1 MGIKDIVKAKPKT
14 DNKAAASKTGGT
26 PGTAG
31 KADDSGTAKA
41 DKKAKGFIPSRS
53 EKKAESV
60 KPAKPD
66 KKTKPEKTAK
76 PDKKAKPEKTA
87 RPDKKAK
94 PEKNTPASKNVK
106 SEKPAKAPFR
116 FFKKEKAAAASG
128 ASKTADAAVP
138 AAGKT
143 AANALGSRPFGNK
156 TPAGAIGSRPSG
168 NTASSGALG
177 SSPSGKTSP
186 LRPGTLP
193 SSARTG
199 LKAAPPQKTANTASA
214 IPSVKP
220 AGTDPAT
227 GHPADNNISLQAAAN
242 GVKTTTLSSPGGKP
256 EKKKEPSVFPWIVA
270 SVIIGAVIL
279 VLLILIIVRR
289 FGPRSIQ
296 FVEYTGM
303 IDVERDDDNVDTE
316 PEMKLKSGDLVTV
329 NSGSTLSLLIDSD
342 KHLEFDPDSS
352 FYVYATG
359 SKGKG
364 KTHIDLIEGSAL
376 VILDKKLGGG
386 ATFEVTTPN
395 ATLDVRGTT
404 FVVSYSS
411 YTDATNVSV
420 TEGTV
425 SVTYGE
431 GQSAELMAGNGCSIE
446 GEEYTER
453 NKPYFTVTRLYPEYK
468 DTPPDP
474 EFLRFAYTLK
484 GREKPST
491 FNLAS
496 GAASDG
502 ENALATEAFNLNQ
515 SYMGANEDEIRAY
528 MDSYRL
534 SKLNQPA
541 PETPDGDTM
550 SGWYLDTFSYGNPDE
565 REITDWFPEVINLQL
580 DTGSKKFHVTR
591 VVMWPQ
597 VFDEYLSNGV
607 VQDAYVKELGFGF
620 YGYME

>member
-1 MGIKDIVKAKPKT
+1 MGIKDIVKAKSKT
-14 DNKAAASKTGGT
+14 DNKAAASKTDGVSV
-26 PGTAG
+26 TAG
-31 KADDSGTAKA
+31 KAGASGTDKT
-41 DKKAKGFIPSRS
+41 DKKNTAS
-53 EKKAESV
+53 
-60 KPAKPD
+60 KPAKKD
-66 KKTKPEKTAK
+66 KKTESA
-76 PDKKAKPEKTA
+76 
-87 RPDKKAK
+87 
-94 PEKNTPASKNVK
+94 
-106 SEKPAKAPFR
+106 KPAKAPFN
-116 FFKKEKAAAASG
+116 FFKKEKPVAASK
-128 ASKTADAAVP
+128 AAKAVKTTSAVTP
-138 AAGKT
+138 TAVKT
-143 AANALGSRPFGNK
+143 GSV
-156 TPAGAIGSRPSG
+156 TPPS
-168 NTASSGALG
+168 
-177 SSPSGKTSP
+177 P
-186 LRPGTLP
+186 
-193 SSARTG
+193 ARTG
-199 LKAAPPQKTANTASA
+199 LNATSPQKTVNPASA
-214 IPSVKP
+214 TSQIKP
-220 AGTDPAT
+220 AGVNTVAT
-227 GHPADNNISLQAAAN
+227 HPADNNISIHPTAN
-242 GVKTTTLSSPGGKP
+242 GVKTTTMSAPAGKTD
-256 EKKKEPSVFPWIVA
+256 KKKEPSVLPWIIA
-270 SVIIGAVIL
+270 SVILGVIIL
-279 VLLILIIVRR
+279 ILLILIIVRK
-289 FGPRSIQ
+289 FGPRSIK

-303 IDVERDDDNVDTE
+303 IDVERDDDYVDTE
-316 PEMKLKSGDLVTV
+316 PEMKLKSGDLITV

-359 SKGKG
+359 TKGNG
-364 KTHIDLIEGSAL
+364 KTHIDLIEGSSL
-376 VILDKKLGGG
+376 IILDKKLGGG
-386 ATFEVTTPN
+386 STFEVTTPN
-395 ATLDVRGTT
+395 ATLNVTGTT
-404 FVVSYSS
+404 FTVSYSS

-420 TEGTV
+420 TEGNV
-425 SVTYGE
+425 SVSYGE
-431 GQSAELMAGNGCSIE
+431 GQSADLMAGNGCSIE
-446 GEEYTER
+446 GEEFTER

-474 EFLRFAYTLK
+474 DFLRFAYTLK

-515 SYMGANEDEIRAY
+515 SYMGANEDEISSY

-565 REITDWFPEVINLQL
+565 RDITGWFPEEINLQL